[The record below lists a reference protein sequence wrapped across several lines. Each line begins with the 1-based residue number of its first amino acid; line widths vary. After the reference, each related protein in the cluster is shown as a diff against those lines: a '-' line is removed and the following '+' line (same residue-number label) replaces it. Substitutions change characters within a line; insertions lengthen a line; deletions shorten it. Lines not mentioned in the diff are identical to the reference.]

1 MVPFPEEG
9 AMSTASRTRS
19 KTWTYADLEA
29 MPENQSATRYEIID
43 GELIVT
49 PAPIPPHEILGIELT
64 YLFVDFVKSRRLGR
78 VFGDH
83 VDYLLSRGEVVNPDL
98 SFIARDRLHIVGPK
112 AIHGAPD
119 LAVEILSPSTRRL
132 DLVAKRRLY
141 ARDGVREYWIVDPR
155 ERSVTVLA
163 LRGDAF
169 EELPPDSGTV
179 RSEVLPG
186 FALDVAALFAEID

>member
-1 MVPFPEEG
+1 
-9 AMSTASRTRS
+9 MSTASRTR
-19 KTWTYADLEA
+19 TWTYADLEA
-29 MPENQSATRYEIID
+29 MPENQTATRYEIID

-64 YLFVDFVKSRRLGR
+64 YRFVGYVKQHRLGR

-98 SFIARDRLHIVGPK
+98 SFIARNRLHIVGPK

-119 LAVEILSPSTRRL
+119 LALEILSPSTRRR

-141 ARDGVREYWIVDPR
+141 AREGVREYWIVDPR
-155 ERSVTVLA
+155 ARTVAVLV
-163 LRGDAF
+163 LRGADFA
-169 EELPPDSGTV
+169 ELPPEGGLA

-186 FALDVAALFAEID
+186 FTLDPAALFAELD